1 MLHRGLRAI
10 TSNAVADLHVEQ
22 GMSSMYALTAG
33 ASRPHVGFKK
43 WNGSAPRN
51 K

>member
-10 TSNAVADLHVEQ
+10 TSDAVAGLYVEQ

-33 ASRPHVGFKK
+33 ASTPHVGFKK
-43 WNGSAPRN
+43 CKGSAPSSE
-51 K
+51 